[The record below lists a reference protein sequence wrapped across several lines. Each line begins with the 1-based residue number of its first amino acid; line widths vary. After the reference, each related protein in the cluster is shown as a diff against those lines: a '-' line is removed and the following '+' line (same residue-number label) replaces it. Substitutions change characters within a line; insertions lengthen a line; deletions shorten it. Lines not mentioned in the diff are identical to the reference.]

1 VAHEEP
7 RTLLDR
13 AAQAAMEAAR
23 ETLAREG
30 ATLDQLFI
38 TLNAS
43 GQPGGEPNATSAAD
57 GEALPEDFGER
68 SQMILA
74 FLVGHAVEVGKQIGV
89 TVLVAP
95 IGHG

>member
-23 ETLAREG
+23 ETLAEEG

-43 GQPGGEPNATSAAD
+43 GQPGGEPNAASAAD
-57 GEALPEDFGER
+57 GDSLPEDLRER
-68 SQMILA
+68 STMIFS
-74 FLVGHAVEVGKQIGV
+74 FLVGHAVEVGKQIGIK
-89 TVLVAP
+89 VLVAP